1 MLAEVKVSVVERR
14 SVDFYEEV
22 GGPGDG
28 CWDGAE
34 LEAEKVVSCIGGV
47 CGEAGREGLR
57 VEDFTGI
64 PLDLLH
70 GDCFCHFGFGSGRT
84 IDDLL
89 CEHISQLRFRKE
101 DLQFY

>member
-34 LEAEKVVSCIGGV
+34 LEAETVVSY
-47 CGEAGREGLR
+47 GE
-57 VEDFTGI
+57 
-64 PLDLLH
+64 
-70 GDCFCHFGFGSGRT
+70 GFVARRRAYG
-84 IDDLL
+84 
-89 CEHISQLRFRKE
+89 
-101 DLQFY
+101 